1 MSLSD
6 SNSKALR
13 NLAYPYSAFS
23 RPLIADDSTLQAIA
37 EHMVLVQA
45 GKEYLNGV
53 ALVGR
58 TAALVNW
65 MWTDLLRD
73 KDSVGFPLHQEK
85 LGLTQ
90 SYTNALKIRNFDTV
104 VDCILR
110 YVEIRDTLCRR
121 WLSLALDA
129 HDQIGGLPSYAAD
142 YASKM
147 FHQDGYGVLRDL
159 YETHGAA
166 LRKISPYTLDPIASL
181 VAAASKVNIAVM
193 PLGAGGPGANCIAVS
208 ALGADHL
215 AKFFASQSIEK
226 LQDDVA
232 RKIVR
237 GDASLKDRKSVLRG
251 YLPLEVG
258 RDALKIAGFST
269 LAGVRPPDSPL
280 DAEYDPDTA
289 VLSIPQPDEQARGS
303 TVSGKWFLPRH
314 DFPQGQPLDVTWI
327 KSRLKIRSE
336 AARTMV
342 GEATAGLEI
351 VAHLR
356 GVDGCGSSLDLP
368 EFQLRLTKDG
378 AKQIADI
385 PSTPT
390 IASAFTVKIR
400 FGLSDDQDA
409 IVYEAPDYFSGEYS
423 VAEVVT
429 VPHADEAKR
438 ARGMIMLARL
448 QKDAPA
454 FVFKNIFGLSG
465 IKITCEAI
473 SPMAL
478 AGGMESSNAFNVALI
493 AAASMLSGA
502 DLNYAEIFNLAVKI
516 ENDELNGLTGGQG
529 HLSSILGG
537 AYQHMWLSGLKQIS
551 GNAAQ

>member
-1 MSLSD
+1 
-6 SNSKALR
+6 
-13 NLAYPYSAFS
+13 
-23 RPLIADDSTLQAIA
+23 
-37 EHMVLVQA
+37 
-45 GKEYLNGV
+45 
-53 ALVGR
+53 
-58 TAALVNW
+58 
-65 MWTDLLRD
+65 
-73 KDSVGFPLHQEK
+73 
-85 LGLTQ
+85 
-90 SYTNALKIRNFDTV
+90 
-104 VDCILR
+104 
-110 YVEIRDTLCRR
+110 
-121 WLSLALDA
+121 
-129 HDQIGGLPSYAAD
+129 
-142 YASKM
+142 M

-159 YETHGAA
+159 YATHGAA
-166 LRKISPYTLDPIASL
+166 LRAISPYTLDPIASL
-181 VAAASKVNIAVM
+181 VAAAKKENIAVM

-215 AKFFASQSIEK
+215 AKFFASHSIEK

-237 GDASLKDRKSVLRG
+237 GDASLKDQKSVLRG

-258 RDALKIAGFST
+258 NGALKISGFST
-269 LAGVRPPDSPL
+269 LTGVRPPDSPV
-280 DAEYDPDTA
+280 DAEYDVGSGT
-289 VLSIPQPDEQARGS
+289 LRISQPGEPKRGT

-314 DFPQGQPLDVTWI
+314 DFPQGQALDVSWI
-327 KSRLKIRSE
+327 KSRLRINSE
-336 AARTMV
+336 AARTLV

-351 VAHLR
+351 IAHLR

-400 FGLSDDQDA
+400 FGLSDDQEA

-423 VAEVVT
+423 VSHVPT

-438 ARGMIMLARL
+438 ARGMIMLGKL

-551 GNAAQ
+551 STEAE

>member
-1 MSLSD
+1 MPPSESTPNQSPVLMH
-6 SNSKALR
+6 
-13 NLAYPYSAFS
+13 PYSAFS
-23 RPLIADDSTLQAIA
+23 RPLIIDDSTLLAIA

-45 GKEYLNGV
+45 GKEYLDGV

-90 SYTNALKIRNFDTV
+90 RYTYALGISDFETV
-104 VDCILR
+104 VTCLLR
-110 YVEIRDTLCRR
+110 YVDIRDALCKR

-129 HDQIGGLPSYAAD
+129 NDGVAGVPSYAAD
-142 YASKM
+142 YARKM

-159 YETHGAA
+159 YAQHGAA
-166 LRKISPYTLDPIASL
+166 LRGISPYTLEPIAAL
-181 VAAASKVNIAVM
+181 ITAAKAERIAIM

-208 ALGADHL
+208 ALGSEHL
-215 AKFFASQSIEK
+215 ARFFASQSIEE

-237 GDASLKDRKSVLRG
+237 GDVSLRGHKALLRG

-258 RDALKIAGFST
+258 KNTLQITGFSS
-269 LAGVRPPDSPL
+269 LNGVRTPELPL
-280 DAEYDPDTA
+280 DAEYDPETGTLRVTSA
-289 VLSIPQPDEQARGS
+289 GEQPRTSA
-303 TVSGKWFLPRH
+303 VSGKWFRPRH
-314 DFPQGQPLDVTWI
+314 DFPQGKPLDLSWI
-327 KSRLKIRSE
+327 QSRLRV
-336 AARTMV
+336 R
-342 GEATAGLEI
+342 GEAVRELVAAAKGTLEI

-368 EFQLRLTKDG
+368 EFQSRLTCDG
-378 AKQIADI
+378 AKDVVEI

-400 FGLSDDQDA
+400 FGLSEDSRT
-409 IVYEAPDYFSGEYS
+409 IVYEAPDYFSGDYAVSE
-423 VAEVVT
+423 VAF
-429 VPHADEAKR
+429 VPHADPNKR
-438 ARGMIMLARL
+438 ALGMVMPSKL

-454 FVFKNIFGLSG
+454 FVFRNIFGLNG

-537 AYQHMWLSGLKQIS
+537 AYQHMWLSGLRQVGS
-551 GNAAQ
+551 GTST

>member
-1 MSLSD
+1 MSQSD
-6 SNSKALR
+6 PPSATQASFS
-13 NLAYPYSAFS
+13 YPYSAFS
-23 RPLIADDSTLQAIA
+23 RPLIVDDTTLEAIA

-73 KDSVGFPLHQEK
+73 KDSIGFPLHQEK

-90 SYTNALKIRNFDTV
+90 RYTYALKIRDFDTV

-110 YVEIRDTLCRR
+110 YVEIRDALCRR
-121 WLSLALDA
+121 WLSLALDFK
-129 HDQIGGLPSYAAD
+129 DQVGGLPSYAAD
-142 YASKM
+142 YANKM
-147 FHQDGYGVLRDL
+147 FNQDGYGVLRDL
-159 YETHGAA
+159 FQIHGAA
-166 LRKISPYTLDPIASL
+166 LRNMSPYTLEPIASL
-181 VAAASKVNIAVM
+181 VAAARKENIAIM

-208 ALGADHL
+208 ALGSDHL

-237 GDASLKDRKSVLRG
+237 GDVSLKDKKALLRG

-258 RDALKIAGFST
+258 TNALQISGFQ
-269 LAGVRPPDSPL
+269 LLEGVTTPDSPF
-280 DAEYDPDTA
+280 DAEYDPETGA
-289 VLSIPQPDEQARGS
+289 LRVLQAGEQSRSS
-303 TVSGKWFLPRH
+303 TVNGKWFLPRH
-314 DFPQGQPLDVTWI
+314 DFRQGEPLDVSWI
-327 KSRLKIRSE
+327 KSRLKMGSTI
-336 AARTMV
+336 ARTLI
-342 GEATAGLEI
+342 GEAKSELEI

-390 IASAFTVKIR
+390 IASAFTVQIR
-400 FGLSDDQDA
+400 FGLSDDPNA
-409 IVYEAPDYFSGEYS
+409 IVYVAPDYFPGEYA
-423 VAEVVT
+423 VAEVAV

-438 ARGMIMLARL
+438 ARGMMMLGKL

-454 FVFKNIFGLSG
+454 YVFKNIFGLSG

-502 DLNYAEIFNLAVKI
+502 NLNFAEIFNLAVKI

-537 AYQHMWLSGLKQIS
+537 AYQHMWLSGLKQ
-551 GNAAQ
+551 NLNNVA